1 MSESGETHVLL
12 DEALIVELEN
22 LGGDVLTN
30 LLPMYFDEAADQVS
44 ELSGAIVR
52 GEAPTVAQAAHK
64 LRGGSSAIGAAHVSQ
79 IASELEATATAG
91 DLTAADQLLDQL
103 RSGLD
108 ETSKAFRGRAAQATD
123 HGDLA
128 A

>member
-1 MSESGETHVLL
+1 MREQGETPGLL
-12 DEALIVELEN
+12 DEVLIVELEN
-22 LGGDVLTN
+22 LEGDVLTN
-30 LLPMYFDEAADQVS
+30 LLPLYFDEAVGQVS
-44 ELSGAIVR
+44 ELSGATAR

-79 IASELEATATAG
+79 IASELEATAAAG
-91 DLTAADQLLDQL
+91 DLTTADELVEQL

-108 ETSKAFRGRAAQATD
+108 ETRKAFRSRAAQATD